1 MHYFV
6 IINHNKTQITRNCN
20 KLSSH
25 VTLEATL
32 YNNVGASDIILSIL
46 YHAVCFKTFQC
57 CHLII
62 CKSHLPLFYT

>member
-6 IINHNKTQITRNCN
+6 IINRNKTKITRNCN

-25 VTLEATL
+25 LTLVATL

-46 YHAVCFKTFQC
+46 YYAVCFKAFQ
-57 CHLII
+57 
-62 CKSHLPLFYT
+62 